1 MATTTPSQANRSTRR
16 GNEAPYT
23 EADAKAK
30 IKSLGFKKEEFA
42 KLHDITPE
50 YFETTLAAEVR
61 KLLRRQATKVLKE
74 ADLTGKDSEGLCRV
88 GEYPYIWQYGATEIE
103 YGITHLRL

>member
-42 KLHDITPE
+42 KLLDITPE
-50 YFETTLAAEVR
+50 YFETTLAAEIR

-74 ADLTGKDSEGLCRV
+74 ADLTGKDSKGLCRV
-88 GEYPYIWQYGATEIE
+88 GEYPYVWQYGATEIE